1 MCNGQGCMVHGAVQ
15 RGGCSDNAVTVAAA
29 VISDQMMAADI
40 IHRAPVISNNNTDNP
55 RRAVH
60 RVMAQCS
67 LHFTPTRYKP
77 QLETN
82 LREV

>member
-1 MCNGQGCMVHGAVQ
+1 MDRVACCMVQ
-15 RGGCSDNAVTVAAA
+15 CGCSDNAVTVAVAA
-29 VISDQMMAADI
+29 VISDQMMADDI
-40 IHRAPVISNNNTDNP
+40 IHRAPVATNNNTDNP

-60 RVMAQCS
+60 RVMVECS
-67 LHFTPTRYKP
+67 LHFTPTRYTP